1 MPGSCPPSGRHGLE
15 IDLPN
20 VLAKSTETN
29 PRGEVGNS
37 RLHMFLSRNKLLALE
52 KSPACVNLAAADL
65 DLIDK
70 GLLAAGWHIQLSG
83 TTVKSDAQ
91 ST

>member
-1 MPGSCPPSGRHGLE
+1 
-15 IDLPN
+15 
-20 VLAKSTETN
+20 
-29 PRGEVGNS
+29 
-37 RLHMFLSRNKLLALE
+37 MFLSRNKLLALE